1 MTTEDTLNDLT
12 TDIGDALRETW
23 LKGYDTASTEI
34 LSTAINE
41 LQTRLAGVESSNG
54 NAGVIQGLTIAIAVV
69 KGLLK

>member
-34 LSTAINE
+34 LGTVINE
-41 LQTRLAGVESSNG
+41 LQTRLDGVEASNG
-54 NAGVIQGLTIAIAVV
+54 NSGIVQGLTIAIAIV